1 MKIKTEIA
9 KLKEMDV
16 YSLML
21 FALYKIKD
29 IPEFSTLSEMAY
41 VLDKDNLLKLCEYF
55 GGLTIK
61 IPTVEELQSIIYAL
75 VLYQYVDIDGMSM
88 ESAIKIIGHQSDEL
102 RQIRADYRRVKEV
115 LAGYDFTPRQKDG

>member
-75 VLYQYVDIDGMSM
+75 VLY
-88 ESAIKIIGHQSDEL
+88 
-102 RQIRADYRRVKEV
+102 
-115 LAGYDFTPRQKDG
+115 

>member
-9 KLKEMDV
+9 RLKEMDV

-61 IPTVEELQSIIYAL
+61 IPTVDELQSIIYAL
-75 VLYQYVDIDGMSM
+75 VLYQYVDIDGLSL
-88 ESAIKIIGHQSDEL
+88 EQALKIIGHQSEEL
-102 RQIRADYRRVKEV
+102 RQIRANYKQVKEV
-115 LAGYDFTPRQKDG
+115 LSGYDFSPRQKDD

>member
-9 KLKEMDV
+9 RLKEMDV

-61 IPTVEELQSIIYAL
+61 IPTVDELQSIIYAL
-75 VLYQYVDIDGMSM
+75 VLYQYVDIDGLSL
-88 ESAIKIIGHQSDEL
+88 E
-102 RQIRADYRRVKEV
+102 
-115 LAGYDFTPRQKDG
+115 